1 MRARYMVI
9 SSLIVVC
16 AVFLSVQLALSAS
29 FPSFSD
35 IAKKVGPAVVNVYTT
50 QKVRANI
57 WWFEDEF
64 WRRFFGL
71 PQERDREREFTRQ
84 SLGSGFIISPD
95 GYILTNHH
103 VVARADKIRVKLS
116 SGREY
121 EAQVKGTDRDT
132 DLALIKIEAQE
143 TLPTV
148 VLGDSDKLEVGEWVV
163 AIGNPFGLE
172 NTVTAGIVSAK
183 GRVIG
188 SGPYDNFIQTDASIN
203 PGNSGGPLC
212 NMAGEVV
219 GINTAIVA
227 QAQGIGFAVPINT
240 AKDILADLKMK
251 GAVTRGWLGVSA
263 QDITEEIAKNLDLKS
278 REGALVAEVFTG
290 EPADK
295 AGMKVGD
302 VIVSVGGI
310 PVTNVRSLLYAVA
323 KQKVGEKVPVEVMRN
338 GQKITLKVVIGER
351 TEGLK
356 ISAGGQRGAE
366 FFGMTVEEVTPQM
379 ARNLGLKDK
388 KGVIV
393 TQVKPGSPAD
403 QGGIMERDVIVQVN
417 RRPIGKLEDFISE
430 MNRSVKSESVLLLV
444 VREGRSLFLTLRP
457 RM

>member
-1 MRARYMVI
+1 MRTRY
-9 SSLIVVC
+9 SFAFWLAALIT
-16 AVFLSVQLALSAS
+16 FTLFSHLAFAS
-29 FPSFSD
+29 PPPSFSN
-35 IAKKVGPAVVNVYTT
+35 IVKKVGPAVVNIYTT

-64 WRRFFGL
+64 WRRFFGIP
-71 PQERDREREFTRQ
+71 PQEREREYTRR

-95 GYILTNHH
+95 GYILTNNH
-103 VVARADKIRVKLS
+103 VVARADKIKVKLS
-116 SGREY
+116 SGQEY
-121 EAQVKGTDRDT
+121 EAEIKGTDRDT
-132 DLALIKIEAQE
+132 DLALIKIEARE
-143 TLPTV
+143 TLPTL

-227 QAQGIGFAVPINT
+227 QGQGIGFAVPVNT
-240 AKDILADLKMK
+240 AKDIVSDLKLK

-263 QDITEEIAKNLDLKS
+263 QDITEEIARNLGLKTK
-278 REGALVAEVFTG
+278 EGALVAEVFTG

-302 VIVSVGGI
+302 VIISVGGI
-310 PVTNVRSLLYAVA
+310 PVTSLRSLLSAVA
-323 KQKVGEKVPVEVMRN
+323 RQKVGQKVPVEVLRD
-338 GQKITLKVVIGER
+338 GQQKTLWVTIGER

-356 ISAGGQRGAE
+356 ISSGGQKEAE
-366 FFGMTVEEVTPQM
+366 FFGMTVQEVTLQM
-379 ARNLGLKDK
+379 ARELGLRER
-388 KGVIV
+388 KGVVV
-393 TQVKPGSPAD
+393 TQIKPGSPAD
-403 QGGIMERDVIVQVN
+403 TSGFMERDVIVQIN
-417 RRPIGKLEDFISE
+417 RRPIEKLEDFVSE
-430 MNRSVKSESVLLLV
+430 MNRAARSESLLLLV
-444 VREGRSLFLTLRP
+444 VREGRALFLTLRP
-457 RM
+457 RS

>member
-1 MRARYMVI
+1 MRLRQINA
-9 SSLIVVC
+9 IVLTIF
-16 AVFLSVQLALSAS
+16 AILLFPRLALPDNL
-29 FPSFSD
+29 PSFSN
-35 IAKKVGPAVVNVYTT
+35 IAKKVGPAVVNIYTT

-64 WRRFFGL
+64 WRRFFGI
-71 PQERDREREFTRQ
+71 PQEREREYTRR

-95 GYILTNHH
+95 GYILTNNH

-116 SGREY
+116 SGQEY
-121 EAQVKGTDRDT
+121 EAEIKGADKDT
-132 DLALIKIEAQE
+132 DLALIKIEAKE

-172 NTVTAGIVSAK
+172 HTVTAGIVSAK

-227 QAQGIGFAVPINT
+227 QGQGIGFAVPVNT
-240 AKDILADLKMK
+240 AKDIISDLKIK
-251 GAVTRGWLGVSA
+251 GSVTRGWLGVSA
-263 QDITEEIAKNLDLKS
+263 QDITEEIAKTLGLPT
-278 REGALVAEVFTG
+278 REGALVAEVFSG

-310 PVTNVRSLLYAVA
+310 PVTNVRSLLSAVA
-323 KQKVGEKVPVEVMRN
+323 KQKVGKKVPVEVLRE
-338 GQKITLKVVIGER
+338 GRKITLTVTIGER

-356 ISAGGQRGAE
+356 ISTGGQKEGE
-366 FFGMTVEEVTPQM
+366 FFGMTVQEVTVQM
-379 ARNLGLKDK
+379 ARELGLKER
-388 KGVIV
+388 KGVVV

-403 QGGIMERDVIVQVN
+403 MAGLTERDVIIQVN
-417 RRPIGKLEDFISE
+417 RRGIEKIEDFIAE
-430 MNRSVKSESVLLLV
+430 MNRGAKGDTILLLV
-444 VREGRSLFLTLRP
+444 VREGRALFLTLRP
-457 RM
+457 RS